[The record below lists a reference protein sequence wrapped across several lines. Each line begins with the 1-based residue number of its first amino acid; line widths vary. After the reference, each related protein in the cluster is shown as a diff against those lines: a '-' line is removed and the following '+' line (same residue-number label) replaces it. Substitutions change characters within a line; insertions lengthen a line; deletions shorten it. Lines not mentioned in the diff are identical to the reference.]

1 MSMKEQILSIAM
13 QDPRFQEKITVIQ
26 EQLSGTNIVA
36 EDLTEA
42 IQMLEYVLQNPEVY
56 PEVRMAAIKDGLI
69 DEGMFPPQFDE
80 VLIIS
85 LLVVLYG
92 MQDRLAQ
99 QGYARGGLA
108 VSGKQLARMGQ
119 GGDRQLAHIN
129 DREAEVLRRMGGQG
143 TVNPN
148 TGLRE
153 YKGLKNVLKVALPIA
168 ATLVAGPLG
177 AAIGTSLT
185 AGTALAG
192 TVAAPILGGA
202 IVGGGSAALQ
212 GALSGDLNFRD
223 IALGAVTGGIG
234 GLAPGITSDLAKQ
247 FPNLSPAAVRA
258 IAGGATGAL
267 GSAVTGGDPVQGI
280 ARGAIG
286 SFFAPTVAKGMEN
299 MTQRAST
306 FVTDQMQAMA
316 GNMKPQPTVP
326 DYEIS
331 NMMSD
336 QFGPATSMDYDPTDF
351 GRMIDVT
358 TPSPIAVDYNQ
369 PYFQQQYGDFAAKL
383 PDTVS
388 ELDLGGLQPESA
400 APINPMVAQTE
411 VGPDI
416 TDMTKTDFYTEG
428 QQGVMADIKSL
439 LPKGVLP
446 ENLNLADLALGA
458 VALSALGGLS
468 GDDKM
473 TIAEFEQDGF
483 FDRPTDTID
492 FISIRN
498 DANKAGVSLSQF
510 LNSNLY
516 RSNKDKYYIESPTT
530 MMAARGGI
538 MDAPGYVSGPGNG
551 RDDVIN
557 ARLSDG
563 EYVIDAESV
572 SMLGDGSN
580 AAGAKMLD
588 DMRKKLRMHKGKV
601 LAKGRFSPDAKSPL
615 EYMRRSA

>member
-13 QDPRFQEKITVIQ
+13 QDPRFQETITVIEQ
-26 EQLSGTNIVA
+26 QLSGTNIVA

-223 IALGAVTGGIG
+223 IALGAVSGGVG
-234 GLAPGITSDLAKQ
+234 GLAPGITSELAQQ

-306 FVTDQMQAMA
+306 VVNNMMQANA
-316 GNMKPQPTVP
+316 ATSGNMKPVATTGASTVYQPAP
-326 DYEIS
+326 G
-331 NMMSD
+331 SD
-336 QFGPATSMDYDPTDF
+336 QNIIFSQELEMPGYGNP
-351 GRMIDVT
+351 
-358 TPSPIAVDYNQ
+358 
-369 PYFQQQYGDFAAKL
+369 QYADFAQPIDL
-383 PDTVS
+383 PFDEFAS
-388 ELDLGGLQPESA
+388 MLDPQYEPTT
-400 APINPMVAQTE
+400 INPMTAQQQQVVDPFNTQEALIEATE
-411 VGPDI
+411 SN
-416 TDMTKTDFYTEG
+416 
-428 QQGVMADIKSL
+428 QSQGIMGDIKNL
-439 LPKGVLP
+439 LPKGILP
-446 ENLNLADLALGA
+446 ENLNLSDLALGA

>member
-13 QDPRFQEKITVIQ
+13 QDPRFQETITVIEQ
-26 EQLSGTNIVA
+26 QLSGTNIVA

-56 PEVRMAAIKDGLI
+56 PEVRTAAIKDGLI

-223 IALGAVTGGIG
+223 IALGAVTGGVG
-234 GLAPGITSDLAKQ
+234 GLAPGITSELAQQ

-306 FVTDQMQAMA
+306 FVNDQMQAMA

-326 DYEIS
+326 NYEIS

-336 QFGPATSMDYDPTDF
+336 QFAPVTSMDYDPTDF
-351 GRMIDVT
+351 GIMVDVT

-369 PYFQQQYGDFAAKL
+369 PYFQQQYGDL
-383 PDTVS
+383 P
-388 ELDLGGLQPESA
+388 L
-400 APINPMVAQTE
+400 N
-411 VGPDI
+411 
-416 TDMTKTDFYTEG
+416 F
-428 QQGVMADIKSL
+428 L
-439 LPKGVLP
+439 LRLA
-446 ENLNLADLALGA
+446 NLISVVCNRRALR
-458 VALSALGGLS
+458 
-468 GDDKM
+468 
-473 TIAEFEQDGF
+473 Q
-483 FDRPTDTID
+483 
-492 FISIRN
+492 
-498 DANKAGVSLSQF
+498 
-510 LNSNLY
+510 
-516 RSNKDKYYIESPTT
+516 
-530 MMAARGGI
+530 
-538 MDAPGYVSGPGNG
+538 
-551 RDDVIN
+551 
-557 ARLSDG
+557 
-563 EYVIDAESV
+563 
-572 SMLGDGSN
+572 
-580 AAGAKMLD
+580 
-588 DMRKKLRMHKGKV
+588 
-601 LAKGRFSPDAKSPL
+601 
-615 EYMRRSA
+615 

>member
-13 QDPRFQEKITVIQ
+13 QDPRFQETITVIEQ
-26 EQLSGTNIVA
+26 QLSGTNIVA

-223 IALGAVTGGIG
+223 IALGAVSGGVG
-234 GLAPGITSDLAKQ
+234 GLAPGITSELAQQ

-306 FVTDQMQAMA
+306 VVNNMMQANA
-316 GNMKPQPTVP
+316 ATSGNMKPVATTGASTVYQPAP
-326 DYEIS
+326 G
-331 NMMSD
+331 SD
-336 QFGPATSMDYDPTDF
+336 QNIIFSQELEMPGYGNP
-351 GRMIDVT
+351 
-358 TPSPIAVDYNQ
+358 
-369 PYFQQQYGDFAAKL
+369 QYADFAQPIDL
-383 PDTVS
+383 PFDEFAS
-388 ELDLGGLQPESA
+388 MLDPQYEPTT
-400 APINPMVAQTE
+400 INPMTAQQQQVVDPFNTQEALIEATE
-411 VGPDI
+411 SN
-416 TDMTKTDFYTEG
+416 
-428 QQGVMADIKSL
+428 QSQGIMGDIKSL
-439 LPKGVLP
+439 LPKGILP

>member
-13 QDPRFQEKITVIQ
+13 QDPRFQETITVIEQ
-26 EQLSGTNIVA
+26 QLSGTNMVA

-56 PEVRMAAIKDGLI
+56 PEVRTAAIKDGLI

-92 MQDRLAQ
+92 MQDRLSQ

-168 ATLVAGPLG
+168 LSFVAPVLAPTIG
-177 AAIGTSLT
+177 AAVLGSGASALAQGVVGGAILGGGTSLLT
-185 AGTALAG
+185 GGDPLVGAVSGG
-192 TVAAPILGGA
+192 LGG
-202 IVGGGSAALQ
+202 
-212 GALSGDLNFRD
+212 F
-223 IALGAVTGGIG
+223 
-234 GLAPGITSDLAKQ
+234 APGISESLAQQ
-247 FPNLSPAAVRA
+247 FPNLSESAIRA
-258 IAGGATGAL
+258 IGGGATGAL
-267 GSAVTGGDPVQGI
+267 GSALTGSDPVRG
-280 ARGAIG
+280 AAYGAIG
-286 SFFAPTVAKGMEN
+286 SLAKPFVQD

-306 FVTDQMQAMA
+306 YVNNQMQANA
-316 GNMKPQPTVP
+316 ATSGTMKPVATTGASTVYQPAP
-326 DYEIS
+326 G
-331 NMMSD
+331 SD
-336 QFGPATSMDYDPTDF
+336 QNIIFSQALEMPGYGNP
-351 GRMIDVT
+351 
-358 TPSPIAVDYNQ
+358 
-369 PYFQQQYGDFAAKL
+369 QYADFAQPIDL
-383 PDTVS
+383 PFDEFAS
-388 ELDLGGLQPESA
+388 MLDPQYESTT
-400 APINPMVAQTE
+400 INPMTAQQEQVVDPFNTVE
-411 VGPDI
+411 ALNEAAESNQSQG
-416 TDMTKTDFYTEG
+416 EG
-428 QQGVMADIKSL
+428 FAALRNL
-439 LPKGVLP
+439 LPEPIANLLP
-446 ENLNLADLALGA
+446 DDLSMTELGLGALGLA
-458 VALSALGGLS
+458 ALSGLS
-468 GDDKM
+468 
-473 TIAEFEQDGF
+473 EQDQMDISMAETDGI
-483 FDRPTDTID
+483 FDKTTNQYD
-492 FISIRN
+492 FVKIRGE
-498 DANKAGVSLSQF
+498 ANQRGMTLGQF
-510 LNSNLY
+510 LSSPFFKNDQS
-516 RSNKDKYYIESPTT
+516 KYYMNNDT
-530 MMAARGGI
+530 MYAAEGGI
-538 MDAPGYVSGPGNG
+538 MDAPGYVSGPGDG

-572 SMLGDGSN
+572 SLLGDGSN
-580 AAGAKMLD
+580 KAGAEMLD

>member
-13 QDPRFQEKITVIQ
+13 QDPRFQETITVIEQ
-26 EQLSGTNIVA
+26 QLSGTNIVA

-99 QGYARGGLA
+99 RGYARGGLA

-223 IALGAVTGGIG
+223 IALGAVSGGIG
-234 GLAPGITSDLAKQ
+234 GLAPGITSELAQQ

-306 FVTDQMQAMA
+306 FVNDQMQAMA

-326 DYEIS
+326 NYEIS

-336 QFGPATSMDYDPTDF
+336 QFAPVTSMDYDPTDF
-351 GRMIDVT
+351 GRMVDVT

-383 PDTVS
+383 PATVS

-400 APINPMVAQTE
+400 APINPMVAQT
-411 VGPDI
+411 GPDI

-439 LPKGVLP
+439 LPKGILP
-446 ENLNLADLALGA
+446 ENLNFADLALGA
-458 VALSALGGLS
+458 VALSAAGGLS

-473 TIAEFEQDGF
+473 TIAKFEQDGF

-492 FISIRN
+492 FISIRA
-498 DANKAGVSLSQF
+498 DANRAGVSLSQF

-516 RSNKDKYYIESPTT
+516 RSNKDKYYIDNDT
-530 MMAARGGI
+530 MYAAEGGI
-538 MDAPGYVSGPGNG
+538 MDAPGYVSGPGDG

-580 AAGAKMLD
+580 VAGAKMLD

>member
-13 QDPRFQEKITVIQ
+13 QDPRFQETITVIEQ
-26 EQLSGTNIVA
+26 QLSGTNMVA

-56 PEVRMAAIKDGLI
+56 PEVRTAAIKDGLI

-92 MQDRLAQ
+92 MQDRLSR

-153 YKGLKNVLKVALPIA
+153 YKGLKNIIKTALPIA
-168 ATLVAGPLG
+168 LSIVAPGLG
-177 AAIGTSLT
+177 TAIGTAIGLS
-185 AGTALAG
+185 GTAASIAG
-192 TVAAPILGGA
+192 GAILGGGTSFLT
-202 IVGGGSAALQ
+202 GG
-212 GALSGDLNFRD
+212 DP
-223 IALGAVTGGIG
+223 ILGAVTGGLGGFAPVIG
-234 GLAPGITSDLAKQ
+234 EGISAIAPGLDPSIVTG
-247 FPNLSPAAVRA
+247 LS
-258 IAGGATGAL
+258 GGVTGAL
-267 GSAVTGGDPVQGI
+267 GQTLAGGDPLTGF
-280 ARGAIG
+280 ATGAIG
-286 SFFAPTVAKGMEN
+286 SMLRPEITN
-299 MTQRAST
+299 MTRRAGEVVVDSMKSGMPAITTESGAPIPQTVRPTYDVSDMVYAGDPVSFDPQPVTEDLKFDNVSNLPPPELASQETNPMKTGAIDT
-306 FVTDQMQAMA
+306 FMNRLAGKQAISDNPMLGADFATEIPKAQQTFTEQQAELIDPFNTNPELRAASNQEEGIFAGIRNMIPESIAKLLPDDLSMTELGIGALGLAALSGLSEQDQMDISMA
-316 GNMKPQPTVP
+316 ETNGIFDKTTNQYDFVKIRGEANQRGMTLGQFLSSPFF
-326 DYEIS
+326 I
-331 NMMSD
+331 ND
-336 QFGPATSMDYDPTDF
+336 QNKYYMNNDTMY
-351 GRMIDVT
+351 
-358 TPSPIAVDYNQ
+358 
-369 PYFQQQYGDFAAKL
+369 AAK
-383 PDTVS
+383 
-388 ELDLGGLQPESA
+388 
-400 APINPMVAQTE
+400 
-411 VGPDI
+411 
-416 TDMTKTDFYTEG
+416 
-428 QQGVMADIKSL
+428 
-439 LPKGVLP
+439 
-446 ENLNLADLALGA
+446 
-458 VALSALGGLS
+458 
-468 GDDKM
+468 
-473 TIAEFEQDGF
+473 
-483 FDRPTDTID
+483 
-492 FISIRN
+492 
-498 DANKAGVSLSQF
+498 
-510 LNSNLY
+510 
-516 RSNKDKYYIESPTT
+516 
-530 MMAARGGI
+530 GGI
-538 MDAPGYVSGPGNG
+538 MDAPGYVSGQGNG

>member
-13 QDPRFQEKITVIQ
+13 QDPRFQETITVIEQ
-26 EQLSGTNIVA
+26 QLSGTNIVA

-223 IALGAVTGGIG
+223 IALGAVSGGVG
-234 GLAPGITSDLAKQ
+234 GLAPGITSELAQQ

-306 FVTDQMQAMA
+306 VVNNMMQANA
-316 GNMKPQPTVP
+316 ATSGNMKPVATTGASTVYQPAP
-326 DYEIS
+326 G
-331 NMMSD
+331 SD
-336 QFGPATSMDYDPTDF
+336 QNIIFSQALEMPGYGNP
-351 GRMIDVT
+351 
-358 TPSPIAVDYNQ
+358 
-369 PYFQQQYGDFAAKL
+369 QYADFAQPIDL
-383 PDTVS
+383 PFDEFAS
-388 ELDLGGLQPESA
+388 MLDPQYEPTT
-400 APINPMVAQTE
+400 INPMTAQQQQVVDPFNTQEALIEATE
-411 VGPDI
+411 SN
-416 TDMTKTDFYTEG
+416 
-428 QQGVMADIKSL
+428 QSQGIMGDIKNL
-439 LPKGVLP
+439 LPKGILP
-446 ENLNLADLALGA
+446 ENLNLSDLALGA